1 MIRNNETDEFVAWYE
16 GTTSEMFQANN
27 YFKIIDIPVYCKMQ
41 VVETLDTQTIS
52 QFLVI
57 HMFDL

>member
-1 MIRNNETDEFVAWYE
+1 
-16 GTTSEMFQANN
+16 MFQANN